1 MKIQIS
7 FNYKDKDYKYTI
19 DEDDVDMTHYD
30 EIWDWWVG
38 ENDNEVVY
46 PLKDG
51 DDELNFEITADKK
64 FITNADG
71 ELCEMICG
79 DGLYVNVYENVDTD
93 EYCDQ
98 IFDWNIEILYA

>member
-7 FNYKDKDYKYTI
+7 FNFKDKEYKYTI
-19 DEDDVDMTHYD
+19 DEDNVDMSHYE

-38 ENDNEVVY
+38 ENDNEVIY

-71 ELCEMICG
+71 EICEVICG
-79 DGLYVNVYENVDTD
+79 NNLYVNVYENVDAD
-93 EYCDQ
+93 EYGDQ
-98 IFDWNIEILYA
+98 IFDCGIEILYA